1 MKTKGKKGLVWGVAL
16 LCAFLIWTAL
26 VMFVDVKPLGQNG
39 TDIGLSTLNVWFHG
53 VTGVNMKLCEITD
66 WVGLGAVPLIVVA
79 CFGVFG
85 VVQLIKRKSV
95 KKVDADILLL
105 GAYYAIILLAFLLFE
120 VVTVN
125 YRPILV
131 NGELEGSYPST
142 TTLLVLSIMPTL
154 LFQVKRR
161 SQNRA
166 LITVTALFVVIF
178 SAFMVI
184 CRTVS
189 GVHWLSDIIGAVL
202 LSAGLYLVYRS
213 AVMLTDGKKDK

>member
-1 MKTKGKKGLVWGVAL
+1 MKTKGKKGLTAGIAL

-26 VMFVDVKPLGQNG
+26 VMFVDVAPAEETG
-39 TDIGLSTLNVWFHG
+39 TNIGLSALNVWFHG
-53 VTGVNMKLCEITD
+53 LTGVNMGLCKITD
-66 WVGLGAVPLIVVA
+66 WGRLGIVPLIVVA

-85 VVQLIKRKSV
+85 VIQLIKRKSV

-105 GAYYAIILLAFLLFE
+105 GAYYAVILLAFLFFE
-120 VVTVN
+120 AVTVN
-125 YRPILV
+125 YRPILI

-161 SQNRA
+161 AKSRA
-166 LITVTALFVVIF
+166 LITVTAVFVILF
-178 SAFMVI
+178 SAFMVV
-184 CRTVS
+184 CRTLS